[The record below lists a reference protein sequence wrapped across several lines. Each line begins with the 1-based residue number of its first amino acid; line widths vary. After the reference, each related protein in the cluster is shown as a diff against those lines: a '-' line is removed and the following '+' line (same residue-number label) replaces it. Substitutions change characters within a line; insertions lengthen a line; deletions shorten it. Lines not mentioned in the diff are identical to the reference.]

1 MATYKIKI
9 LFENID
15 SPILDIT
22 EEIEA
27 DSDDQAIDYMLD
39 NYRELIK
46 QAYYQISIEREEII
60 Y

>member
-1 MATYKIKI
+1 MGTYKIKI

-27 DSDDQAIDYMLD
+27 ESDDQAIDHMLD

-46 QAYYQISIEREEII
+46 QANYQISIEREETE
-60 Y
+60 